1 MRRGTQ
7 KATLLFFLLGT
18 AGVFVLHSCQ
28 PDHGLAPIHSGIRGR
43 VIFVDKLPPNTDQ
56 VQVAV
61 AKTFPP
67 KALLDLGLSGPL
79 PFWQDTVEYEIL
91 LPLGHY
97 EAVGVLWKEKGRT
110 WSISSILGLYTRRNS
125 LLPQAIDL
133 TEEHPVQDSVDIYA
147 DPVLIARGAFLQGR
161 ITYVG
166 EWFPDIQIVVL
177 AAFPVVPE
185 EQVDYL
191 TARGMDLTRPV
202 GVTHDD
208 FVLDVAPDTLKYIGV
223 FSISQIGGEFKFRE
237 LGIYEDPEHPG
248 QPGQV
253 YVAKGDTARGVNIT
267 VDFSKVEP

>member
-1 MRRGTQ
+1 MRFNRRFSVLF
-7 KATLLFFLLGT
+7 ALSALLLLGLV
-18 AGVFVLHSCQ
+18 AACQ
-28 PDHGLAPIHSGIRGR
+28 VDHGLAPMKSKIVGQ

-61 AKTFPP
+61 ARTFPP
-67 KALLDLGLSGPL
+67 KALLELGLSGPL
-79 PFWQDTVEYEIL
+79 PFWQDTVDFEIL

-133 TEEHPVQDSVDIYA
+133 TEDHPVQDSVIIYA
-147 DPVLIARGAFLQGR
+147 DPNLIARGAFLQGK
-161 ITYVG
+161 IHYVG
-166 EWFPDIQIVVL
+166 EWLSDIQIVVL

-191 TARGMDLTRPV
+191 TARGFDMTRPI
-202 GVTHDD
+202 GVEEDD
-208 FVLDVAPDTLKYIGV
+208 FVLDVTPDTLRYIAV
-223 FSISQIGGEFKFRE
+223 YSISQEAGSFKFRE
-237 LGIYEDPEHPG
+237 LGVYQDPDNPG
-248 QPGQV
+248 QPGSV
-253 YVAKGDTARGVNIT
+253 VVAKGDTAKGIDIT

>member
-1 MRRGTQ
+1 MRGRGVGYSLILLV
-7 KATLLFFLLGT
+7 LLFLGL
-18 AGVFVLHSCQ
+18 ACRI
-28 PDHGLAPIHSGIRGR
+28 DHGLAPIHSMIRGR

-61 AKTFPP
+61 AKEFPP

-110 WSISSILGLYTRRNS
+110 WSISSILGLHTRRNS
-125 LLPQAIDL
+125 LLPKPIDL
-133 TEEHPVQDSVDIYA
+133 TKEHPIADSVDIYA
-147 DPVLIARGAFLQGR
+147 DPALIMRGAFLQGR
-161 ITYVG
+161 ITYIG
-166 EWFPDIQIVVL
+166 EWFPDIQIVVI

-191 TARGMDLTRPV
+191 TARGMDLTRPI
-202 GVTHDD
+202 GVKEDD
-208 FVLDVAPDTLKYIGV
+208 FILDVTPDTLKYIAV

-237 LGIYEDPEHPG
+237 LGLYEDPDNPG

-253 YVAKGDTARGVNIT
+253 YVAHGDTARNINIT

>member
-1 MRRGTQ
+1 MRKKAIQ
-7 KATLLFFLLGT
+7 DLATLALGT
-18 AGVFVLHSCQ
+18 GLLLFACEV
-28 PDHGLAPIHSGIRGR
+28 DHGLGPIRSKIRGR

-133 TEEHPVQDSVDIYA
+133 TSEHPVKDSVDIYA
-147 DPVLIARGAFLQGR
+147 DPALIMRGAFLAGR

-166 EWFPDIQIVVL
+166 QWLPDIQIIVL
-177 AAFPVVPE
+177 AAFPVIPE
-185 EQVDYL
+185 VQVDYL

-202 GVTHDD
+202 GVQYDD
-208 FVLDVAPDTLKYIGV
+208 FLLDVTPDTLKYIAV
-223 FSISQIGGEFKFRE
+223 FSISQVAGELKFRE
-237 LGIYEDPEHPG
+237 LGVYEDPLHPG
-248 QPGQV
+248 EPGKV
-253 YVAKGDTARGVNIT
+253 YVAKGDTARGINIW
-267 VDFSKVEP
+267 VDFGKVQP